1 LAVFST
7 DCHVYRPEVRFDR
20 LNGLSLRDPYQFAKY
35 PSQYGFVAFTGVVS
49 YRRNQHIYHFV
60 GSFHGRLSWEAE
72 TAGWAM
78 AAFQCN
84 WYAKQALVLK
94 RQSNSFIDHL
104 YIASDD
110 LAQETPLP
118 CGGIVAWKIE
128 KTATMSK
135 IPGKVFMVGSW
146 NRYPENEKGH
156 VFTWPFKFWLPDLDS
171 NQGPAD

>member
-1 LAVFST
+1 LAVFSA
-7 DCHVYRPEVRFDR
+7 DCHVHCTEIRFDR
-20 LNGLSLRDPYQFAKY
+20 LNGLSLRDPYQFAQY
-35 PSQYGFVAFTGVVS
+35 PSQYGLVTFAGVVT

-94 RQSNSFIDHL
+94 RQANSVIDHL

-118 CGGIVAWKIE
+118 YVEIVVCRIE
-128 KTATMSK
+128 KMATMSK
-135 IPGKVFMVGSW
+135 IPGKVFTVGSW

-156 VFTWPFKFWLPDLDS
+156 VFT
-171 NQGPAD
+171 